1 MFRQLFLILLSQFFY
16 ATVYCQQQPVPPPP
30 FIYQTDFKK
39 ILEQAQERESPL
51 YYQKLLIR
59 FLDRDST
66 LSNPEVLALLIGYTE
81 DSHFKPFED
90 METEQE
96 IFDLNE
102 ERKYEEALA
111 KAKNYLQTH
120 PLSLRVLKEASFCYY
135 VKEMQDSADYY
146 MDLVD
151 KIMNAMTYSGS
162 GKKPDVPMFAL
173 GLADGEYYVQ
183 NIGLKVTNRDT
194 DWNKHNQ
201 FIEIVEASKNEDD
214 KIRYFFVIQHAKNR
228 IDDDKVNE
236 SGSKKKKKKPAT
248 EKSKQ
253 QEPDKPKE
261 KKAKDKKD
269 KPGWQTSENA
279 PPEEKPTTANQ

>member
-1 MFRQLFLILLSQFFY
+1 MFRQLYLILLSSLLCLKM
-16 ATVYCQQQPVPPPP
+16 YCQQTPVPPPP

-39 ILEQAQERESPL
+39 ILEQTQERESPL

-102 ERKYEEALA
+102 ERQYEEALV
-111 KAKNYLQTH
+111 KAKQYLQSH

-151 KIMNAMTYSGS
+151 KIMNAMTYSGN
-162 GKKPDVPMFAL
+162 GKKPDAPMFAL

-183 NIGLKVTNRDT
+183 NIGLKVSNRDT

-201 FIEIVEASKNEDD
+201 FIEIVEGSKNADD
-214 KIRYFFVIQHAKNR
+214 KVKYFFVIQHAKNR
-228 IDDDKVNE
+228 VDDDKVNE
-236 SGSKKKKKKPAT
+236 SAGKKKKKKPAA
-248 EKSKQ
+248 EKRKQ
-253 QEPDKPKE
+253 QDKPKD
-261 KKAKDKKD
+261 KKSKDKKD
-269 KPGWQTSENA
+269 KPAWQTEEAA
-279 PPEEKPTTANQ
+279 PPAEIN